1 MSETNRSYDAG
12 RPTVCPVGGRYHGQ
26 GALNLSLL
34 KFPRIIIR
42 LVFVTLWIL
51 CGLLCVGLIYPVI
64 GLSARARLNRF
75 WSRRLMAFCG
85 IRVVVSGQPQL
96 TGPVLWVANHV
107 SWIDIFVVNSVR
119 ATSFI
124 AKSEIRSWPLIGW
137 LAAGAGTIF
146 IERGQRH
153 TVHAIGEAVQ
163 VRFQQ
168 GDAVGLFPEG
178 TTSEGDTVRPFH
190 ASLFEPARATDI
202 PIQPVALRFLQ
213 YGQRSPLAAFVGE
226 ETLAANLWRVLGA
239 TGLSV
244 EVEFIAPLIT
254 RAPDGTPLTR
264 LELSKQARTAIA
276 QRL

>member
-1 MSETNRSYDAG
+1 MSETNRRYDAG
-12 RPTVCPVGGRYHGQ
+12 RPAVRPVGGRYHGQ

-34 KFPRIIIR
+34 KFPRIVIR

-51 CGLLCVGLIYPVI
+51 CGLLCVGLAYPFM
-64 GLSARARLNRF
+64 GPSARAWLNRF

-85 IRVVVSGQPQL
+85 IRIIVGGQPQL

-119 ATSFI
+119 ATAFI

-153 TVHAIGEAVQ
+153 AVHAIGEAVQ
-163 VRFQQ
+163 TRFKQ
-168 GDAVGLFPEG
+168 GEAVGLFPEG

-202 PIQPVALRFLQ
+202 SIQPVALRFLHQ
-213 YGQRSPLAAFVGE
+213 GQRSPLAAFVGE
-226 ETLAANLWRVLGA
+226 ETLATNLWRVLGA
-239 TGLSV
+239 KGLSV
-244 EVEFIAPLIT
+244 EVDFIEPLLT
-254 RAPDGTPLTR
+254 HTPDGEPLTR
-264 LELSKQARTAIA
+264 LELSKQARTSIA